1 MASLFET
8 EAWFWTKGI
17 LNMIVVTLVLIIFL
31 VELYFGRKTF
41 KKMKSDGLDT
51 TKAISLIIMPLV
63 IYMSNVLII
72 LCVLVDDFELTN
84 IGCLIWTNIGLVIF
98 LFNKCILY
106 LLLIL
111 RLHIV
116 YSGSAFAYN
125 PKWLLLMSI
134 ILIVETLIVSV
145 VAPLNS
151 SVKIVYH
158 NNVRI
163 CDGTIDIIVLGIISL
178 VDFIVSFLTLYLFL
192 KPLNIL
198 LAGDIENEITSA
210 SSTSP
215 VSPASSPN
223 SSPASSPRAH
233 NEPRQTNKRF
243 YKVIIKF
250 GTLTVIMVLTTF
262 MMLVMVG
269 LLDLASMVVIDTLIN
284 CICVCLFNHVYD
296 KYFKRICCGG
306 IVFVKVFARYCCC
319 CGYKIVEKQKK
330 DISNLSMD
338 VMDSQKQTST
348 VEI

>member
-163 CDGTIDIIVLGIISL
+163 CDGTIDIIVLGII
-178 VDFIVSFLTLYLFL
+178 T
-192 KPLNIL
+192 
-198 LAGDIENEITSA
+198 GDIENEITSA